1 MTDLR
6 TWITT
11 AREQRWGI
19 LMDLVFA
26 IAWVTLVDLLF
37 RVLKGPDLAYYL
49 LMLAGIVAY
58 FGFVTS
64 LERASAEDESD
75 E

>member
-37 RVLKGPDLAYYL
+37 RVLEGPDLAYYL

-58 FGFVTS
+58 FGFVMS
-64 LERASAEDESD
+64 LERAVAEDESG